1 MEHKKQSF
9 VWGFL
14 LVLIGGLL
22 LVDQFLPAWSIN
34 FDWPWIVIGVGLV
47 FLLFAVLTRTGGLAI
62 PGSIISGIGGILY
75 YQNITNNWETW
86 QFAWALIPG
95 FVGIGI
101 ALATLISPKEF
112 NDGWQASLILLVISA
127 VLFMIFGGSSFFGW
141 DTQFVWPAVI
151 ILFGLFMLIRGF
163 LRK

>member
-9 VWGFL
+9 IWGFL
-14 LVLIGGLL
+14 LVLVGGLL
-22 LVDQFLPAWSIN
+22 LADQLLPAWSFN
-34 FDWPWIVIGVGLV
+34 FEWPWIIIGVGLV
-47 FLLFAVLTRTGGLAI
+47 FLLFAVLMRTGGLAI

-75 YQNITNNWETW
+75 YQNLTNNWETW

-101 ALATLISPKEF
+101 ALATIISPKEF
-112 NDGWQASLILLVISA
+112 RDGWQSSLTMLVISA
-127 VLFMIFGGSSFFGW
+127 VLFMIFGGSSFFNW
-141 DTQFVWPAVI
+141 DTQFVWPVI
-151 ILFGLFMLIRGF
+151 IIVFGFFMLIRGF